1 MKNKY
6 IQPKSRMIEVRAIPL
21 LSGSDTPA
29 TLSLGGDDDVPNGIG
44 SGVGEA
50 KSIFGTTY
58 SDENVWGE
66 MW

>member
-21 LSGSDTPA
+21 LSGSDTSA
-29 TLSLGGDDDVPNGIG
+29 TLSLGDDGGNDNG

>member
-1 MKNKY
+1 
-6 IQPKSRMIEVRAIPL
+6 MIEVRAIPL
-21 LSGSDTPA
+21 LSGSKTPA
-29 TLSLGGDDDVPNGIG
+29 TLSLGGDD
-44 SGVGEA
+44 SGDAVGQA